1 MQPFTPKIIFFDID
15 DTLSR
20 DGVIAAH
27 NQKTL
32 EQLAQ
37 SRQHSHSYGNLK
49 LVIATGRA
57 KPFLPDDIVALHQ
70 QGIID
75 AIICKNGQYAY
86 QEVQHTPNQTNNQTD
101 NQTNHQ
107 TDNHSKNKTDSK
119 TNNQTHASQAVISDY
134 PLTAQ
139 QAEQIVSL
147 CQQTNVIYKFE
158 STTHIGW
165 SSNSPE
171 HEKIRQLIDE
181 NEHFIIDANFHKHN
195 DVYQCS
201 VFFADDNE
209 KMQHVD
215 FAKYGLKLVHWHQIG
230 ADILPINASK
240 ARAVQDV
247 CNHFNVSPTE
257 CMAFGDGMNDI
268 EMFNLVGYAVA
279 MGDGKAELKACADI
293 VTGTIEEHGI
303 QQVLIDI
310 GLVEG

>member
-1 MQPFTPKIIFFDID
+1 MQAFTPKIIFFDID

-27 NQKTL
+27 NQTTL

-37 SRQHSHSYGNLK
+37 SRQHSHSHGDLK

-70 QGIID
+70 QGVID

-86 QEVQHTPNQTNNQTD
+86 QDVQHILNQTD
-101 NQTNHQ
+101 N
-107 TDNHSKNKTDSK
+107 K
-119 TNNQTHASQAVISDY
+119 TNSQTHASQAVISDY

-139 QAEQIVSL
+139 QAEQIVAL
-147 CQQTNVIYKFE
+147 CQQEKVIYKFE

-181 NEHFIIDANFHKHN
+181 NEHFVIDANFHKHN

-209 KMQHVD
+209 KMQHID

-240 ARAVQDV
+240 ARAVKDV

-268 EMFNLVGYAVA
+268 EMFNLVGCAVA

-303 QQVLIDI
+303 QRVLIDF
-310 GLVEG
+310 GLLDG